1 MLPSRITVA
10 AVTYVLMQQFLGIVP
25 EKMHSNA
32 SEFLK
37 PLVTVPAPNFFE
49 LDSKPQNRYPFEN
62 IFYLQ

>member
-1 MLPSRITVA
+1 MLPSRINIA

-37 PLVTVPAPNFFE
+37 PLVTIPAPNFFE
-49 LDSKPQNRYPFEN
+49 LFKTTEQIILLKIYF
-62 IFYLQ
+62 I